1 MSFTRVEQNGVEFY
15 TLNATGESGMS
26 IRGLARLCNVDDKTV
41 SQLLRNSVRGLTRS
55 KRLEALKDKEIYC
68 GVRKARKANV
78 IRAEVCGIVIG
89 YYAFESRQ
97 KTAEAQYA
105 FEKFA
110 IMGIEGW
117 IQNITGWKS
126 GRPMIEATPESVI
139 QYINAHLKPNL
150 IAASVDV
157 EGVIEIIKE
166 AGFSATGLRIY
177 FYLEMKMLQEEEPT
191 LSTICADLNISPAT
205 FKKWLPQIQE
215 WSGVAHWLDLTKRQG
230 PERAIQERLHQELG
244 GEMEAWTAIGPVDLV
259 TPTEIIEIKRIE
271 DWKTAVG
278 QVLTKSQTYP
288 QHKKRIHLFGESSQ
302 QLKKIISNCQ
312 AFEVVVTF
320 ERLNLKTAAT

>member
-26 IRGLARLCNVDDKTV
+26 ISGLARLCGVRHQALVQVLQRIPARKTQSKWLQPLV
-41 SQLLRNSVRGLTRS
+41 EKDLHLQVNSVSGAKILT
-55 KRLEALKDKEIYC
+55 
-68 GVRKARKANV
+68 
-78 IRAEVCGIVIG
+78 AEVCTAIIG
-89 YYAFESRQ
+89 YYAFESRNRT
-97 KTAEAQYA
+97 KEAQYA

-110 IMGIEGW
+110 HMGMERW
-117 IQNITGWKS
+117 IQNTTNWNPTLPS
-126 GRPMIEATPESVI
+126 AFTHESVRK
-139 QYINAHLKPNL
+139 YINDHLKPNL
-150 IAASVDV
+150 I
-157 EGVIEIIKE
+157 
-166 AGFSATGLRIY
+166 SATGLRIY

-215 WSGVAHWLDLTKRQG
+215 WSSVAHWLDLTKRQG

-320 ERLNLKTAAT
+320 ERLNLKTAAV